1 MPARKKGIRL
11 WLRARRSD
19 RSGSVRQAT
28 WIILD
33 GNKHIATGCAES
45 EIAAAEGKLAEYVA
59 AKYRAPR
66 KARDIEQIDIA
77 DVLSIYGEDFRH
89 RHANGAKF
97 HGRLER
103 LNDFWGDKKLAEI
116 TGQSCRD
123 YVAAR
128 SSAGGA
134 RRDLEDLR
142 AAINHHAKEGF
153 HRGVI
158 RMTLPARGRPR
169 TRWLTRKEAADL
181 LRVCWRT
188 KEVQTV
194 HRGAAKGLPVETAK
208 RPLRHLARF
217 ILIGLYT
224 GSRAAAIAAASP
236 HKGAGRSYVDLDE
249 GIFYRLPEGEAES
262 NKRRPPV
269 PIPPRLLAHLRRWV
283 EKVWSRS
290 TSWNGTAPACV
301 PSKLHLQ
308 RPCAWLVLADESL
321 HTRSVTLQRPG
332 SCKPVS
338 TNGKRLGFSE

>member
-11 WLRARRSD
+11 WLRARRRD
-19 RSGSVRQAT
+19 RSGTARRAT

-33 GNKHIATGCAES
+33 GNRHIATGCAES
-45 EIAAAEGKLAEYVA
+45 EITAAEGKLAEYVA
-59 AKYRAPR
+59 AKYRPPR

-77 DVLSIYGEDFRH
+77 DVLSVYEEDFRD
-89 RHANGAKF
+89 RQANRAKF
-97 HGRLER
+97 NGRLQR
-103 LNDFWGDKKLAEI
+103 LNDFWGGRKLAEI

-128 SSAGGA
+128 DSDGGA

-153 HRGVI
+153 HRGVV
-158 RMTLPARGRPR
+158 RVTLPARGRPR

-181 LRVCWRT
+181 LRVCWRR

-194 HRGAAKGLPVETAK
+194 HRGAAKGLPVETVK
-208 RPLRHLARF
+208 RPLRHLVRF

-249 GIFYRLPEGEAES
+249 GIFYRLPEGNAET
-262 NKRRPPV
+262 NKRQ
-269 PIPPRLLAHLRRWV
+269 PRYPFLLGFSHTSGVGSKR
-283 EKVWSRS
+283 VWSKS
-290 TSWNGTAPACV
+290 TSWNGTASVCAR
-301 PSKLHLQ
+301 SRHHLL
-308 RPCAWLVLADESL
+308 RPYAWRVWLDESL
-321 HTRSVTLQRPG
+321 RTRCVTRRRPG
-332 SCKPVS
+332 SCRLVS
-338 TNGKRLGFSE
+338 TNGKPPGSSE